1 LVTDDL
7 RPEAIGEGGGARKS
21 MGFSG
26 MYSGETAIKMV
37 GYLLILLKM
46 TN

>member
-26 MYSGETAIKMV
+26 MDSGEIAIKMAQ
-37 GYLLILLKM
+37 YLLLLLKK
-46 TN
+46 TD